1 MSKTY
6 KSYNEEF
13 KKTIVTLYESGK
25 RLFEL
30 SREYGI
36 NESNIRTL
44 INRYGTI
51 TTSTGEV
58 TNNDE
63 ICSKLFNGYNNYKIK
78 EMRWC

>member
-6 KSYNEEF
+6 KSYNKEF

-36 NESNIRTL
+36 NESNIRTR
-44 INRYGTI
+44 IKRYGTI
-51 TTSTGEV
+51 TTSADEV

-63 ICSKLFNGYNNYKIK
+63 ICSKLSNGYNNYKIK

>member
-36 NESNIRTL
+36 NKSNIRTR
-44 INRYGTI
+44 IKRYRTI
-51 TTSTGEV
+51 TTFTIEV